1 MLNTFRYNYP
11 NELSHYTDEELMLI
25 IDQYMWKADDIMKDV
40 YIDEILKWQ
49 KFETYL
55 DAAECLFIFGLDDE
69 FYDDK
74 NTQVL
79 GKQQDM
85 AKELLINSGFTF
97 IFVESTAS
105 VLVYNSILY

>member
-1 MLNTFRYNYP
+1 MLNTFRNNYP
-11 NELSHYTDEELMLI
+11 DELRQYTDNELTLI
-25 IDQYMWKADDIMKDV
+25 INQYMWKASDITNDV

-55 DAAECLFIFGLDDE
+55 DAAECLSVFGLDDE

-97 IFVESTAS
+97 MFVESTSS
-105 VLVYNSILY
+105 VLVYVPTLY